1 MLSELF
7 VVSYY
12 EVRRV
17 FTNGPESLSFRKASM
32 RKIVPFVLLLLC
44 TSVAFAQAPQTAAQ
58 TRDAEWQ
65 SYTLPQSN
73 YARQVSPEKEFL
85 FRVPADW
92 KQQGTELIFNGPH
105 DSFIRVTVQ
114 KVPDGYPFQEYVAAV
129 LQGVKDLPG
138 ASESTLTRKTQLQDL
153 EAREIFIEMMNTD
166 GDMIRSTS
174 WITVSGPLAV
184 AFNFQA
190 PIAHA
195 AELEPFFK
203 AVVQSVEFV
212 SQNYISWETL
222 RASIIKTPAPG
233 PINEI
238 ESISA
243 ALGEATS
250 DRESTINRLASLFST
265 NADVAIDLL
274 LDRRP
279 LIRAAAVQALAR
291 TNNNTLKP
299 FLWEMVDD
307 RELIVSEAAARC
319 VAIEPDVVAKTLKNS
334 MSGYR
339 TELIARLWPFM
350 PNDKRIELLQM
361 IFNKTATPH
370 KLSLPPSV
378 EASLKPSV
386 TVKATELKPVKPGT
400 AVPDVTIGVS
410 TDPDVQLGALTLLS
424 SLPIDQFKLPLA
436 RLMASNHN
444 PLIAIGLQVA
454 ELRGEALPVE
464 SLLKL
469 AASSDQQVSKLAVQ
483 SLGMSATVSDIP
495 RIEALIS
502 KDAASAKKLLDDE
515 LKLSIKKIR
524 FRNELSTAKS
534 AAEVREIVSKALTDP
549 LLDEFAWR
557 YDCELTPNGCGP
569 AGSLP
574 GLKRDFAVKP
584 FAENLFPREVTHYT
598 AIPKPGQSVQRFYE
612 TLNGLQMDS
621 PRAQAS
627 LVLMINFLRERLA
640 NELSA
645 PAEAQTLIEY
655 TGIDPNSPIVM
666 GAWTSDRALDTTALA
681 QRRAIVL
688 RVKDRVRFE
697 RAIQALQSP
706 NYGFTGMTDY
716 VAIGTRAIAALPAFL
731 PLSVAAVRSVDP
743 KERSKG
749 PLLTYAFVTEKEWNG
764 LRVKT
769 IEHRAI
775 SSDWQMAGSA
785 THIVFLGDTVI
796 LAPDLAT
803 IRDLLVHAASPNSDQ
818 NLAAN
823 AEFRKAIER
832 SGDVVYFSD
841 LKKVLS
847 ALGEDTKDS
856 GSNINESGAL
866 NISNSS
872 WENTH
877 HLAFAESD
885 WSKPLLP
892 FEPRELT
899 APRELLPASTIAY
912 YLMKVDMTSVWSTK
926 LRTSVLPDNSQDS
939 SKVWAMDLKAM
950 LAELGPECGA
960 AILEIPGFKDFDSV
974 TWAGFCKL
982 KSTKLSE
989 ALAAGNLFTGV
1000 GPTKDVAE
1008 VKAGSNSYFFAVRKG
1023 FFVVSN
1029 HEKGLAAFDGKSKLA
1044 ETRDYSRAAEKVPAG
1059 IVAFG
1064 GYNLEAA
1071 IAAASD
1077 TPAEGTQAV
1086 AANIIG
1092 SVAGAFHSQN
1102 FYATASAGAVE
1113 AHSSV
1118 AMDREGRYPVADL
1131 ALLSRGPNITFAT
1144 LEPAGVPITD
1154 QNRLSSLV
1162 LRVLS
1167 RAPGPIENIRDD
1179 IKTADQTVEQKS
1191 AKELLLTIAARRS
1204 GPEKGME
1211 LPVKDPEFAQFL
1223 KATREFAAD
1232 NEQVKTQAKKIADT
1246 DRDAWSVARKL
1257 AGWTYKNLEW
1267 KHVANA
1273 DAAQTLATREADCS
1287 EFSALFIAM
1296 ARSLGL
1302 PARMVTGLAYSGNS
1316 FGGHAWVEVWIG
1328 KWIELDPTWGTDF
1341 VDATHIRDT
1350 SNALVTSA
1358 ALNLIEV
1365 EVLEVKR
1372 TVPEFQK
1379 SAKALAQHLATAIP
1393 TAARSDVEAAID
1405 LPTLTDEFMGQG
1417 AWSKMDDREKGKMW
1431 SAYRRVIEEIVTGY
1445 GDSYSTLH
1453 KLRLLHL
1460 EEKGSEAEATCLLYP
1475 SDLLLKLRLVR
1486 RNDLWYLVEVQ
1497 QTDTALFTVSDTL
1510 QTTIATIEKGRAG
1523 QKSSPSGLTDF
1534 ARVLLLRRT
1543 NSEKAIAVADRAL
1556 ATNPKDK
1563 GLRFL
1568 KALSLPF
1575 VNKQEE
1581 STKIL
1586 RELSAENYVPAI
1598 FKLASRLSIP
1608 EDDATLKEDIK
1619 LWEQYTSFEPYDP
1632 RGYRELGTAYT
1643 FENKMAEAEVAYR
1656 KAIELEPTGSDN
1668 YKSLVIFLALN
1679 DRFGDVKQ
1687 VFAAFDQHKDTDVD
1701 LMVDAIRQL
1710 YFQSEGARAVKLA
1723 GIDPA
1728 KVQGNSEAN
1737 LLLGRIHLEAGRY
1750 AVALNYFNLS
1760 AQIDKTSSSP
1770 YVAMATLHRKQS
1782 RWSAALKAADH
1793 AISLDEEDCEAYYE
1807 RACALARLG
1816 RLKEAMSA
1824 LEKSVEID
1832 PDHLD
1837 SMTDEADL
1845 KALSSMPA
1853 FKKLLA
1859 PPEKP

>member
-1 MLSELF
+1 
-7 VVSYY
+7 
-12 EVRRV
+12 
-17 FTNGPESLSFRKASM
+17 M
-32 RKIVPFVLLLLC
+32 RKFVPLLLLLLLF
-44 TSVAFAQAPQTAAQ
+44 TGVAFAQAPQTAVQA
-58 TRDAEWQ
+58 REAEWK
-65 SYTLPQSN
+65 SYTLPQTN
-73 YARQVSPEKEFL
+73 FARQISPEKEVL

-92 KQQGTELIFNGPH
+92 KQQGAQLIFNGPH
-105 DSFIRVTVQ
+105 ESVIKVTVQ

-138 ASESTLTRKTQLQDL
+138 ATESTLTRKTQLQDL
-153 EAREIFIEMMNTD
+153 EAREIFIEMANTE
-166 GDMIRSTS
+166 GDTIRSTS

-184 AFNFQA
+184 VFNFQA

-203 AVVQSVEFV
+203 AVVQSVVFV
-212 SQNYISWETL
+212 SRNYITLESL
-222 RASIIKTPAPG
+222 RASIIKTPTPG

-238 ESISA
+238 ESIIA

-307 RELIVSEAAARC
+307 RELIVAEAAARSLA
-319 VAIEPDVVAKTLKNS
+319 VDPDIVAKTLRHS
-334 MSGYR
+334 LSGYR
-339 TELIARLWPFM
+339 TEMIARLWPFM
-350 PNDKRIELLQM
+350 PSEKRIELLQM
-361 IFNKTATPH
+361 IFSKTATPK
-370 KLSLPPSV
+370 KLTLPPAVMGSLKTGVSV
-378 EASLKPSV
+378 EAM
-386 TVKATELKPVKPGT
+386 ELKPVKPGT
-400 AVPDVTIGVS
+400 PVPDVTVGVS

-424 SLPIDQFKLPLA
+424 TLPFDQFKLPLA

-483 SLGMSATVSDIP
+483 SLGISATVSDIP

-502 KDAASAKKLLDDE
+502 KDSAPAKKLLDDE

-557 YDCELTPNGCGP
+557 YDCEPTANGCGP
-569 AGSLP
+569 ASSLP
-574 GLKRDFAVKP
+574 TLKRDFAVKP
-584 FAENLFPREVTHYT
+584 FAENLFPRNVTHYT

-627 LVLMINFLRERLA
+627 LVLMINFLRQRLA

-645 PAEAQTLIEY
+645 PAEAPTLIEY

-666 GAWTSDRALDTTALA
+666 GAWTSDKALNTTAFA
-681 QRRAIVL
+681 ERRAIVL

-697 RAIQALQSP
+697 RVIQTLQSP
-706 NYGFTGMTDY
+706 GYNLTGMTDY

-731 PLSVAAVRSVDP
+731 PLSVAALRSTDP
-743 KERSKG
+743 KEPSKG
-749 PLLTYAFVTEKEWNG
+749 PLLTYAFITEKEWNG

-769 IEHRAI
+769 IEHRAVN
-775 SSDWQMAGSA
+775 SDWQMAGSS

-803 IRDLLVHAASPNSDQ
+803 IRDMLVHAASPNDDQ

-823 AEFRKAIER
+823 AEFRKAIEG

-847 ALGEDTKDS
+847 KLGEDTKNSDY
-856 GSNINESGAL
+856 NINESGAL

-877 HLAFAESD
+877 HLSFAESD

-892 FEPRELT
+892 FHPKELT

-912 YLMKVDMTSVWSTK
+912 YLMKVDMASVWSTE
-926 LRTSVLPDNSQDS
+926 LRTLLLPGDLQSA
-939 SKVWAMDLKAM
+939 SKVWAMDLKQA

-1008 VKAGSNSYFFAVRKG
+1008 VKVGSDSYFFAVRKG
-1023 FFVVSN
+1023 FLVVSN
-1029 HEKGLAAFDGKSKLA
+1029 HEKGLAAFDSKRSLA

-1077 TPAEGTQAV
+1077 TPVEGTQAV

-1118 AMDREGRYPVADL
+1118 AMDREGRYPVADF
-1131 ALLSRGPNITFAT
+1131 AQLSRGPNITFAT

-1154 QNRLSSLV
+1154 QSRLSSLV
-1162 LRVLS
+1162 LRILS
-1167 RAPGPIENIRDD
+1167 KAPGPIENIRDD
-1179 IKTADQTVEQKS
+1179 IKTAEQTVEQKS
-1191 AKELLLTIAARRS
+1191 AKELLLTIAARQS
-1204 GPEKGME
+1204 GPEKGIE

-1232 NEQVKTQAKKIADT
+1232 NEQVKTQAKKIAGT

-1287 EFSALFIAM
+1287 EFSTLFVAM
-1296 ARSLGL
+1296 ARSVGL

-1328 KWIELDPTWGTDF
+1328 RWIELDPTWGTDF
-1341 VDATHIRDT
+1341 VDATHIRDS

-1365 EVLEVKR
+1365 EVVEVKR

-1379 SAKALAQHLATAIP
+1379 SAQALAQHLATAIP
-1393 TAARSDVEAAID
+1393 TAARSDIEATID

-1417 AWSKMDDREKGKMW
+1417 AWSKMNDHEKDKMW

-1445 GDSYSTLH
+1445 GDSYSTSN

-1460 EEKGSEAEATCLLYP
+1460 EEKGNEAEATCLTYP
-1475 SDLLLKLRLVR
+1475 SDLLLKLHLVR

-1497 QTDTALFTVSDTL
+1497 QSDTALFTVSDTL
-1510 QTTIATIEKGRAG
+1510 QTTITTIERLRAG
-1523 QKSSPSGLTDF
+1523 QKASPPGLTDF
-1534 ARVLLLRRT
+1534 ARVLLLMRT
-1543 NSEKAIAVADRAL
+1543 NSEKALAVADKAL
-1556 ATNPKDK
+1556 LTNPKDK
-1563 GLRFL
+1563 GLRFS
-1568 KALSLPF
+1568 KAQTLPF
-1575 VNKQEE
+1575 LNKSEE

-1586 RELSAENYVPAI
+1586 RELTAEGYTPAI
-1598 FKLASRLSIP
+1598 FKLAFRLSCA
-1608 EDDATLKEDIK
+1608 EDEATQKEVIK
-1619 LWEQYTSFEPYDP
+1619 LWEHYTSLEPYDP
-1632 RGYRELGTAYT
+1632 RGFRELGTAYSVVD
-1643 FENKMAEAEVAYR
+1643 NLAQAEAAYR

-1668 YKSLVIFLALN
+1668 YLPLVIFLALN
-1679 DRFGDVKQ
+1679 DRFADARQ

-1701 LMVDAIRQL
+1701 LIVEAIRQL
-1710 YFQSEGARAVKLA
+1710 YLQSEGARAVKLA
-1723 GIDPA
+1723 EIDPA
-1728 KVQGNSEAN
+1728 KVKGSSQAT
-1737 LLLGRIHLEAGRY
+1737 LLLGRIHLDEGRY

-1782 RWSAALKAADH
+1782 RWNAALKAADH

-1837 SMTDEADL
+1837 SMTEEADL
-1845 KALSSMPA
+1845 KALSSLPA

>member
-1 MLSELF
+1 
-7 VVSYY
+7 
-12 EVRRV
+12 
-17 FTNGPESLSFRKASM
+17 M
-32 RKIVPFVLLLLC
+32 RKLVPLILLLLC
-44 TSVAFAQAPQTAAQ
+44 TSAAFAQSSQTAAQ
-58 TRDAEWQ
+58 AREAEWK

-73 YARQVSPEKEFL
+73 FARQVSSEKEFL
-85 FRVPADW
+85 FRVPAEW
-92 KQQGTELIFNGPH
+92 KQQGAGLIFNGPH

-129 LQGVKDLPG
+129 LQGVNDLPG
-138 ASESTLTRKTQLQDL
+138 ATESTLTRKTQLHDL
-153 EAREIFIEMMNTD
+153 EAREIFIEMTNTE

-184 AFNFQA
+184 TFNFQA
-190 PIAHA
+190 PVAHA

-203 AVVQSVEFV
+203 AVVQSVVFV
-212 SQNYISWETL
+212 SQNYIGWESL
-222 RASIIKTPAPG
+222 HASIIKTPAPG

-238 ESISA
+238 ESIIA

-250 DRESTINRLASLFST
+250 DRESSINRLASLYST

-307 RELIVSEAAARC
+307 RELIVAEAAARS
-319 VAIEPDVVAKTLKNS
+319 VAVEPDIVAKTLKHS
-334 MSGYR
+334 ISGYR

-350 PNDKRIELLQM
+350 PDNKRVELLQM
-361 IFNKTATPH
+361 IFSKTATPNQ
-370 KLSLPPSV
+370 LSLPPAAA
-378 EASLKPSV
+378 ASLKPSV
-386 TVKATELKPVKPGT
+386 SVKASELKPVKPGT
-400 AVPDVTIGVS
+400 PVPDVTVGVS
-410 TDPDVQLGALTLLS
+410 TDPNIQLGALTLLTTI
-424 SLPIDQFKLPLA
+424 PVDQFKLPLA
-436 RLMASNHN
+436 RLVASNHN
-444 PLIAIGLQVA
+444 PLIAVGLQVA
-454 ELRGEALPVE
+454 EMRGEALAVE

-469 AASSDQQVSKLAVQ
+469 AESSDQQVSKLAVQ
-483 SLGMSATVSDIP
+483 SLGLSATVSDIP

-502 KDAASAKKLLDDE
+502 KDAAPVHKPLDDE
-515 LKLSIKKIR
+515 LTLSVKKIR
-524 FRNELSTAKS
+524 FRNELRTAKS
-534 AAEVREIVSKALTDP
+534 ASEVRGIISKALTDP

-557 YDCELTPNGCGP
+557 YDCEPTPNGCGP
-569 AGSLP
+569 AESLP
-574 GLKRDFAVKP
+574 NLKRDFVVKP
-584 FAENLFPREVTHYT
+584 FAENLFPRKMTHYE
-598 AIPKPGQSVQRFYE
+598 AIPNPGQSVQRFYE

-627 LVLMINFLRERLA
+627 LVLMINFLRQRIA

-655 TGIDPNSPIVM
+655 TGIDPASPIVM
-666 GAWTSDRALDTTALA
+666 GAWTSDGALDATALGV
-681 QRRAIVL
+681 RRAIVL

-697 RAIQALQSP
+697 RAIQTLQSP
-706 NYGFTGMTDY
+706 SYNLPSIIDY
-716 VAIGTRAIAALPAFL
+716 VAIGTRGIAALPALL
-731 PLSVAAVRSVDP
+731 PVSLAAVRSVD
-743 KERSKG
+743 SKT
-749 PLLTYAFVTEKEWNG
+749 PSQRPVLTYAFVSEKEWNG

-769 IEHRAI
+769 IEERTM
-775 SSDWQMAGSA
+775 SSDWQLAGSS
-785 THIVFLGDTVI
+785 TYVVFLGDTVI
-796 LAPDLAT
+796 LTSDLAT
-803 IRDLLVHAASPNSDQ
+803 IRDMLVHAASSNEDQ
-818 NLAAN
+818 SLAAN
-823 AEFRKAIER
+823 AEFRKAIAR
-832 SGDVVYFSD
+832 RGDVVYFSD
-841 LKKVLS
+841 LQRM
-847 ALGEDTKDS
+847 LGEDTQS
-856 GSNINESGAL
+856 SAYNINESGAL

-877 HLAFAESD
+877 HLTFAESE
-885 WSKPLLP
+885 WSKPLQP
-892 FEPRELT
+892 FHPRELS

-912 YLMKVDMTSVWSTK
+912 YLMKVDVASLWFTTLKPLFLSDET
-926 LRTSVLPDNSQDS
+926 QDS
-939 SKVWAMDLKAM
+939 VKAWVKNLNPAQ

-960 AILEIPGFKDFDSV
+960 AILEIPGFKDFDGV
-974 TWAGFCKL
+974 TWIGFCQL
-982 KSTKLSE
+982 KSSKLSE
-989 ALAAGNLFTGV
+989 ALAAGNLFPGV
-1000 GPTKDVAE
+1000 GPTKDIAE
-1008 VKAGSNSYFFAVRKG
+1008 VKVKSDSFFFAVRKG
-1023 FFVVSN
+1023 FLVVSN

-1071 IAAASD
+1071 IAAASAD
-1077 TPAEGTQAV
+1077 PVEGTQAIV
-1086 AANIIG
+1086 SNMIG

-1118 AMDREGRYPVADL
+1118 AMDREGRYPVADF
-1131 ALLSRGPNITFAT
+1131 AQLSRGPNITFAT
-1144 LEPAGVPITD
+1144 LQPSGVPITD

-1162 LRVLS
+1162 LRILS
-1167 RAPGPIENIRDD
+1167 KAAGPIENIRDD
-1179 IKTADQTVEQKS
+1179 VKTAEQTVEQKS
-1191 AKELLLTIAARRS
+1191 AKELVLTIAARRS
-1204 GPEKGME
+1204 GPEKGIE
-1211 LPVKDPEFAQFL
+1211 LPVKEPELAQFL
-1223 KATREFAAD
+1223 RATKEFAAD
-1232 NEQVKTQAKKIADT
+1232 NEQVKTQAKQIAGT

-1257 AGWTYKNLEW
+1257 ANWTFKNLEW

-1328 KWIELDPTWGTDF
+1328 KWIELDPTWGTDY
-1341 VDATHIRDT
+1341 VDATHIRDS

-1365 EVLEVKR
+1365 EVLEEKR

-1393 TAARSDVEAAID
+1393 TAARSDIEAAID

-1417 AWSKMDDREKGKMW
+1417 AWSRMDDREKGKMW
-1431 SAYRRVIEEIVTGY
+1431 SAYRRVIEEIVNGY
-1445 GDSYSTLH
+1445 GDSYSTIH

-1460 EEKGSEAEATCLLYP
+1460 EEKGNEAEATCLTYP

-1497 QTDTALFTVSDTL
+1497 QSDTALFTVSDTL
-1510 QTTIATIEKGRAG
+1510 KTTIAALERVRAG
-1523 QKSSPSGLTDF
+1523 QKASPPGLTDF
-1534 ARVLLLRRT
+1534 ARVLLLTRT
-1543 NSEKAIAVADRAL
+1543 NSEKAIAAADKAL
-1556 ATNPKDK
+1556 SANPKDK
-1563 GLRFL
+1563 DLRL
-1568 KALSLPF
+1568 AKAMALPF
-1575 VNKQEE
+1575 LNKSDE

-1586 RELSAENYVPAI
+1586 RELAAEDYAPAI
-1598 FKLASRLSIP
+1598 FRLAYRLKYA
-1608 EDDATLKEDIK
+1608 EENATLKEDVQW
-1619 LWEQYTSFEPYDP
+1619 WERYTSLEPYDP
-1632 RGYRELGTAYT
+1632 RGYRELGTAYSSVK
-1643 FENKMAEAEVAYR
+1643 NMAQAEVAYR
-1656 KAIELEPTGSDN
+1656 KAIALEPAGWEN
-1668 YKSLVIFLALN
+1668 YENLALFLALN
-1679 DRFGDVKQ
+1679 DRFADVKQ
-1687 VFAAFDQHKDTDVD
+1687 VFAAFDQHKDVDVD
-1701 LMVDAIRQL
+1701 VMLEVIREL
-1710 YFQSEGARAVKLA
+1710 YFESEGARAIKLTEL
-1723 GIDPA
+1723 DPA
-1728 KVQGNSEAN
+1728 RVKGSSEAN
-1737 LLLGRIHLEAGRY
+1737 LILGRIYLDEGRF

-1760 AQIDKTSSSP
+1760 AQIDKTSSAP
-1770 YVAMATLHRKQS
+1770 YVAIAGLYRKQS
-1782 RWSAALKAADH
+1782 RWRAALKAADH
-1793 AISLDEEDCEAYYE
+1793 AISLDEEDSEAYYE

-1837 SMTDEADL
+1837 SMTEEADL

-1853 FKKLLA
+1853 FNKLLA
-1859 PPEKP
+1859 PPPKP

>member
-1 MLSELF
+1 
-7 VVSYY
+7 
-12 EVRRV
+12 
-17 FTNGPESLSFRKASM
+17 M
-32 RKIVPFVLLLLC
+32 RKLVPLVLLLLC
-44 TSVAFAQAPQTAAQ
+44 TSVAFAQAPQSAAQ
-58 TRDAEWQ
+58 ARDAEWK

-73 YARQVSPEKEFL
+73 FARQVSPEKDLL

-92 KQQGTELIFNGPH
+92 KQRGTDLIFDGPH

-138 ASESTLTRKTQLQDL
+138 ATESTLTRKTQLQDL
-153 EAREIFIEMMNTD
+153 EAREIFIEMANTE
-166 GDMIRSTS
+166 GDTIRSTS

-184 AFNFQA
+184 TFNFQA

-195 AELEPFFK
+195 AELEPLFK
-203 AVVQSVEFV
+203 AVVQSVMFV
-212 SQNYISWETL
+212 SRNYTTWESL
-222 RASIIKTPAPG
+222 RASINKMPTPG

-238 ESISA
+238 ESIIA

-265 NADVAIDLL
+265 NTDVAIDLL

-307 RELIVSEAAARC
+307 RELIVAEAAARG
-319 VAIEPDVVAKTLKNS
+319 VASEPDVVAKTLKHS
-334 MSGYR
+334 ISGYR

-350 PNDKRIELLQM
+350 PADKQIELLQI
-361 IFNKTATPH
+361 IFNKTATPE
-370 KLSLPPSV
+370 KLTLPPSV
-378 EASLKPSV
+378 EASLKTSV
-386 TVKATELKPVKPGT
+386 SVKAIELKPVKPGT
-400 AVPDVTIGVS
+400 PVPDVTMAAS
-410 TDPDVQLGALTLLS
+410 TDPAVQLGALTLLS
-424 SLPIDQFKLPLA
+424 TLPIAQFKLPLA

-444 PLIAIGLQVA
+444 PLIAVGLQVA
-454 ELRGEALPVE
+454 ELRGEALPVD

-469 AASSDQQVSKLAVQ
+469 AASADQQVTKLAVQ
-483 SLGMSATVSDIP
+483 SLGLSAAISDVP

-502 KDAASAKKLLDDE
+502 KDSAPAKKLIDDE

-569 AGSLP
+569 ATSLP
-574 GLKRDFAVKP
+574 TLKRDFAVKP
-584 FAENLFPREVTHYT
+584 FAENLFPRNMTHYI

-627 LVLMINFLRERLA
+627 LVLMINYLRQRLA

-645 PAEAQTLIEY
+645 PPEAQTLIEY
-655 TGIDPNSPIVM
+655 TGIDPDSPIVM
-666 GAWTSDRALDTTALA
+666 GAWTSDKALDTTALA
-681 QRRAIVL
+681 QRRAIVM

-706 NYGFTGMTDY
+706 SYGFTGMTDY

-731 PLSVAAVRSVDP
+731 PLSVAAVRSIDP
-743 KERSKG
+743 KEPSKS
-749 PLLTYAFVTEKEWNG
+749 PLLTYAFITEKEWNG

-775 SSDWQMAGSA
+775 SSDHQIAWSS
-785 THIVFLGDTVI
+785 TYIVFLGDKVI
-796 LAPDLAT
+796 LTSDLAT
-803 IRDLLVHAASPNSDQ
+803 IRDMLAHAASPNDDQ
-818 NLAAN
+818 TLATN
-823 AEFRKAIER
+823 AEFHKAIER

-841 LKKVLS
+841 LKKVL
-847 ALGEDTKDS
+847 GEDTKS
-856 GSNINESGAL
+856 PSYNINESGAL

-892 FEPRELT
+892 FHPRELS
-899 APRELLPASTIAY
+899 APRELLPASTIVY
-912 YLMKVDMTSVWSTK
+912 YLMKVDVASLWTTELKTLFLSDK
-926 LRTSVLPDNSQDS
+926 PEDS
-939 SKVWAMDLKAM
+939 SRVWAKDLNPAM

-982 KSTKLSE
+982 KSTKLAE

-1000 GPTKDVAE
+1000 GPTKDIAE
-1008 VKAGSNSYFFAVRKG
+1008 VKVGSGSYFFAVRKG
-1023 FFVVSN
+1023 FLVVSN
-1029 HEKGLAAFDGKSKLA
+1029 HEKGLAAFDAKRSLA

-1118 AMDREGRYPVADL
+1118 AMDREGRYPVADF

-1144 LEPAGVPITD
+1144 LEPAGVPIID
-1154 QNRLSSLV
+1154 QSRLSSIV

-1167 RAPGPIENIRDD
+1167 KAPGPIENIRDD
-1179 IKTADQTVEQKS
+1179 IKTAEQTVEQKS

-1204 GPEKGME
+1204 GPEKGIE

-1223 KATREFAAD
+1223 KATRDFAAD
-1232 NEQVKTQAKKIADT
+1232 NEQVKTQAKKIAGT

-1328 KWIELDPTWGTDF
+1328 RWIELDPTWGTDF
-1341 VDATHIRDT
+1341 VDATHIRDN

-1372 TVPEFQK
+1372 TVPQFQK

-1393 TAARSDVEAAID
+1393 TAARSDIEAAID

-1417 AWSKMDDREKGKMW
+1417 AWSRMDDREKGKMW
-1431 SAYRRVIEEIVTGY
+1431 SAYRRVIEEIANGY
-1445 GDSYSTLH
+1445 GDSYSTIH

-1460 EEKGSEAEATCLLYP
+1460 EEKGNEAEATCLTYP

-1497 QTDTALFTVSDTL
+1497 QSDTALFTVSDTL
-1510 QTTIATIEKGRAG
+1510 QTTIAAIERVRAG
-1523 QKSSPSGLTDF
+1523 QKASPPGLTDF
-1534 ARVLLLRRT
+1534 ARVLLLTRT
-1543 NSEKAIAVADRAL
+1543 NSEKAIEAADKAL
-1556 ATNPKDK
+1556 SANPKDK

-1568 KALSLPF
+1568 KALALPF
-1575 VNKQEE
+1575 VNKSEE
-1581 STKIL
+1581 SMKIL
-1586 RELSAENYVPAI
+1586 RELSAEDYVPAI
-1598 FKLASRLSIP
+1598 FKLADRLSIP
-1608 EDDATLKEDIK
+1608 EDDATIKEDLK
-1619 LWEQYTSFEPYDP
+1619 LWEHYTSLEPYDP
-1632 RGYRELGTAYT
+1632 RGYRALGAAYT
-1643 FENKMAEAEVAYR
+1643 LENNMAQAEVAYR
-1656 KAIELEPTGSDN
+1656 KAIELEPTGGDS
-1668 YKSLVIFLALN
+1668 YKSLVVFLALN
-1679 DRFGDVKQ
+1679 DRFADVKQ
-1687 VFAAFDQHKDTDVD
+1687 VFAAFNQHKDMDLD
-1701 LMVDAIRQL
+1701 LMLEAIRQL
-1710 YFQSEGARAVKLA
+1710 YLQSEGARAIKLA
-1723 GIDPA
+1723 EIDPA
-1728 KVQGNSEAN
+1728 KVKGSSEAT
-1737 LLLGRIHLEAGRY
+1737 LLLGRIHLDEGRY

-1770 YVAMATLHRKQS
+1770 YVAIATLHRKQS
-1782 RWSAALKAADH
+1782 RWNAALKAADH
-1793 AISLDEEDCEAYYE
+1793 ALSLDEEDCEAYYE

-1837 SMTDEADL
+1837 TMTDEADL